1 MKAVFMGTPDF
12 AVGTLEELIHS
23 RHEVAAVV
31 TQPDKPKGRGKAMQF
46 PPVKEV

>member
-31 TQPDKPKGRGKAMQF
+31 TLSLIHIY
-46 PPVKEV
+46 